1 MAINPIDLTRPGDA
15 HVGSYW
21 AATAGDEVADTRPVD
36 GDRDVDV
43 AIIGGGYT
51 GLSTAYHLGRDHGV
65 QAHVLEANRIGWG
78 CSGRNGGFCSIG
90 LGKDDL
96 GAWIERWGL
105 DRAKRVFEQGR
116 DAVRTVK
123 GILEREGIDA
133 DKTLEGG
140 LELAHKPNRMP
151 EMAARQRQLRESFG
165 IDARLLSGDEL
176 RRDYLASEEA
186 FGALHHDEGF
196 GLHALRYSR
205 GLARAAQRHGA
216 VLHGA
221 SPVTGWRKDGERH
234 LLATPGGTVRA
245 RQVVIATNGYTN
257 DTLHPATSGRLLPVL
272 SSIIVT
278 RPLSQAERDSVA
290 WQTRLKI
297 WDSRRLLF
305 YYRLLPDNRILFGS
319 RGGIEDTASGAQAQ
333 KAWMQRR
340 LAEMFPP
347 LARIEAEY
355 FWRGWVC
362 ISYDRNPHLGS
373 TDDPTVHYALAYIG
387 SGVAL
392 ATYCGKLLAGRLG
405 GTQDESLEVG
415 PLLGTP
421 LPRIPFPAFRRL
433 YQRAAY
439 AWYGFQDERL

>member
-1 MAINPIDLTRPGDA
+1 MAINPLDLTRPGDA

-21 AATAGDEVADTRPVD
+21 AATAGEEVTDAAPVAGDLDADI
-36 GDRDVDV
+36 

-51 GLSTAYHLGRDHGV
+51 GLSAAYHLARNYGV
-65 QAHVLEANRIGWG
+65 RAHVLEANRIGWG

-90 LGKDDL
+90 IGKEDFD
-96 GAWIERWGL
+96 AWVRRWGL
-105 DRAKRVFEQGR
+105 EAAKRVFEQGR

-123 GILEREGIDA
+123 EILEREAIDA
-133 DKTLEGG
+133 DKSPEGG
-140 LELAHKPNRMP
+140 LELAHKPNRMAS
-151 EMAARQRQLRESFG
+151 MAARQKQFVEMFG
-165 IDARLLSGDEL
+165 LPARLLTRDEL
-176 RRDYLASEEA
+176 RRDYLISEEA
-186 FGALHHDEGF
+186 YGALLHDEGF
-196 GLHALRYSR
+196 GLHPLRYAR
-205 GLARAAQRHGA
+205 GLARAAQKHGA

-221 SPVTGWRKDGERH
+221 SPVTGWRKEGDRH

-245 RQVVIATNGYTN
+245 REVVIATNGYTN
-257 DTLHPATSGRLLPVL
+257 DTLHPATRGRLLPVL

-278 RPLSQAERDSVA
+278 RPLTEAERQSVG
-290 WQTRLKI
+290 WQTYLKI

-305 YYRLLPDNRILFGS
+305 YYRLLPDNRVMFGS
-319 RGGIEDTASGAQAQ
+319 RGGIEDTVQGAQVQ

-340 LAEMFPP
+340 LADMFPP
-347 LARIEAEY
+347 LARVETEY

-362 ISYDRNPHLGS
+362 LSYDRNPHVGS

-392 ATYCGKLLAGRLG
+392 ATYCGRLLAERLG
-405 GTQDESLEVG
+405 GANDSDVG
-415 PLLGTP
+415 PLLGVP
-421 LPRIPFPAFRRL
+421 LPKIPFPAFRRL